1 MYSELINQRN
11 LEVAQ
16 FAFDNAQEKFDK
28 PELPDYLI
36 ERKVKPYAHELA
48 TTGKCKALGFTDD
61 EEPMDKY
68 EAYTLA
74 YDMVLEDHL
83 SMNDW
88 EL

>member
-1 MYSELINQRN
+1 MYYNPIETQNRVIKMYSELINQRN

-48 TTGKCKALGFTDD
+48 TTGKCEALGLQK
-61 EEPMDKY
+61 MK
-68 EAYTLA
+68 
-74 YDMVLEDHL
+74 
-83 SMNDW
+83 SQ
-88 EL
+88 